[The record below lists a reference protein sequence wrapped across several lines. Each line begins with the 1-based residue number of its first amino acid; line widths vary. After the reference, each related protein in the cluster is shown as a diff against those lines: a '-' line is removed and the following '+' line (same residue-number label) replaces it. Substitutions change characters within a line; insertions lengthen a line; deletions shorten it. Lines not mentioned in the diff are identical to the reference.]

1 MHRTASSYYGY
12 GTGTDRTF
20 LCSQSHCPGR
30 DSILVPSDLQARSL
44 APPLLG
50 SPESKCSF
58 HIFSFP
64 TGVKGL
70 KISKGTSRIRTQVVG
85 MERPGLHW
93 RLGFNVGIP
102 GPVPVNRMNQNLRKQ
117 PGWTAKL
124 SGMSWNKME
133 ILIHPTNFYNRGNTT
148 AYHFWVGPDIPGRY

>member
-1 MHRTASSYYGY
+1 MVARNPKGYLGGLIILTSDKKTPHKKKPKKNCTLDYTQPGMHRTASSYYGY

-85 MERPGLHW
+85 MERPGLTSQATDVSDLTW
-93 RLGFNVGIP
+93 EYRAP
-102 GPVPVNRMNQNLRKQ
+102 SQ
-117 PGWTAKL
+117 
-124 SGMSWNKME
+124 
-133 ILIHPTNFYNRGNTT
+133 
-148 AYHFWVGPDIPGRY
+148 